1 MLRGVNRQVVEVK
14 QPENTCFEK
23 VLFFVSPDH
32 YGMSE
37 TALQTKM
44 NDMLKKT
51 TYTPTKTKSK
61 KRIIIEI
68 MKIAFSVLIGA
79 VGSAVVI
86 LFC

>member
-1 MLRGVNRQVVEVK
+1 MLRGVNRQVVEVS

-37 TALQTKM
+37 TALQSKM
-44 NDMLKKT
+44 NELLKKT
-51 TYTPTKTKSK
+51 TYKPTKTKK
-61 KRIIIEI
+61 KKKIIKEI
-68 MKIAFSVLIGA
+68 LKIGI
-79 VGSAVVI
+79 AVVAGAITAAGFI